1 VHGATIENTIG
12 HISASHFGRARF
24 AACPARRMA
33 MRRLLVA
40 SSTDEGSGK
49 RPERAQELALHT
61 FNDPKVANGAIP
73 LA

>member
-1 VHGATIENTIG
+1 
-12 HISASHFGRARF
+12 
-24 AACPARRMA
+24 

-49 RPERAQELALHT
+49 RQSVRKELALHT
-61 FNDPKVANGAIP
+61 FNDPKVANSAIP